1 MAIADTDIKFML
13 SVKTGSAGNSLT
25 STPAASLGK
34 YVSTTQMGTGAGVLF
49 DNVTGTENA
58 AMESEYRCVF
68 IKNDHATLT
77 ALVVTVYITNIAD
90 GADVTIALDDIAT
103 SAKGSSSAQAAQ
115 ITDEDTPPSGVGSFS
130 APTTDGAGLSV
141 GSLAPGEVK
150 AIWVKRT
157 TTDSGPVAG
166 DGFTLRYSFDTDA

>member
-13 SVKTGSAGNSLT
+13 SVKTGSAGDTLT

-34 YVSTTQMGTGAGVLF
+34 YVSTSQMGTGAGVLF
-49 DNVTGTENA
+49 DNVTGSENA
-58 AMESEYRCVF
+58 AEESEYRCVF
-68 IKNDHATLT
+68 IKNTHATLT
-77 ALVVTVYITNIAD
+77 ALLVTVYLTNVAD
-90 GADVTIALDDIAT
+90 GADVEIALDNIAA
-103 SAKGSSSAQAAQ
+103 SDADNASAQAAE
-115 ITDEDTPPSGVGSFS
+115 IANEDTVPTGVGSFS

-141 GSLAPGEVK
+141 GSLAPDEVK

-157 TTDSGPVAG
+157 TTDSGPVAS